1 MLINQIKY
9 PQNVWIKIGNGG
21 ESLLVTDSG
30 ENSHRQEQK
39 DDRHRYRDIY
49 TIFANTHVISYK
61 YRWNKNYLIKE
72 V

>member
-1 MLINQIKY
+1 MSS
-9 PQNVWIKIGNGG
+9 WIQQSVHVNKPNKISTKRWMKIGNRG

-61 YRWNKNYLIKE
+61 YR
-72 V
+72 